1 MHNEKKIILLTD
13 VLEQKLRKEREL
25 EFYEKELKK
34 LEERLYWLRREI
46 TLNNNIID
54 IIKNNAIIDLKEQAD
69 EKLLIKPER
78 TPPNDT
84 YTSRLT

>member
-1 MHNEKKIILLTD
+1 MLTD

-46 TLNNNIID
+46 TLNNDIID

-69 EKLLIKPER
+69 EKLLIKPRE
-78 TPPNDT
+78 DT
-84 YTSRLT
+84 AE

>member
-1 MHNEKKIILLTD
+1 MLTD

-69 EKLLIKPER
+69 EKLLIKPRE
-78 TPPNDT
+78 DT
-84 YTSRLT
+84 AE

>member
-1 MHNEKKIILLTD
+1 MHNEKKVILLTD

-69 EKLLIKPER
+69 EKLLIKPRE
-78 TPPNDT
+78 DT
-84 YTSRLT
+84 AE

>member
-1 MHNEKKIILLTD
+1 MLTD

-54 IIKNNAIIDLKEQAD
+54 IIKNDAIIDLKEQAD
-69 EKLLIKPER
+69 EKRLIKPRE
-78 TPPNDT
+78 DT
-84 YTSRLT
+84 AE

>member
-1 MHNEKKIILLTD
+1 MLTD
-13 VLEQKLRKEREL
+13 VIEQKLRKEREL

-54 IIKNNAIIDLKEQAD
+54 IIKNDAIIDLKGQAD
-69 EKLLIKPER
+69 EKLLIKPRE
-78 TPPNDT
+78 DDAK
-84 YTSRLT
+84 

>member
-69 EKLLIKPER
+69 EKLLIKPRE
-78 TPPNDT
+78 DT
-84 YTSRLT
+84 AE

>member
-1 MHNEKKIILLTD
+1 MLTD

-46 TLNNNIID
+46 TLNNDIID
-54 IIKNNAIIDLKEQAD
+54 IIKNDAIIDLKDQAD
-69 EKLLIKPER
+69 EKLLIKPRE
-78 TPPNDT
+78 DT
-84 YTSRLT
+84 AE

>member
-54 IIKNNAIIDLKEQAD
+54 IIKNDAIIDLKGQAD
-69 EKLLIKPER
+69 EKLLIKPRE
-78 TPPNDT
+78 DT
-84 YTSRLT
+84 AE

>member
-1 MHNEKKIILLTD
+1 MLTD

-54 IIKNNAIIDLKEQAD
+54 IIKNDAIIDLKEQAD
-69 EKLLIKPER
+69 EKLLIKHRE
-78 TPPNDT
+78 DT
-84 YTSRLT
+84 AE

>member
-1 MHNEKKIILLTD
+1 MLTD

-34 LEERLYWLRREI
+34 LEERLYWIRREI

-54 IIKNNAIIDLKEQAD
+54 IIKNDAIIDLKEQAD
-69 EKLLIKPER
+69 EKLLIKPRE
-78 TPPNDT
+78 DT
-84 YTSRLT
+84 AE

>member
-1 MHNEKKIILLTD
+1 MLTD
-13 VLEQKLRKEREL
+13 VLEQKLRKESEL

-54 IIKNNAIIDLKEQAD
+54 IIKNDAIIDLKEQAD
-69 EKLLIKPER
+69 EKLLIKPRE
-78 TPPNDT
+78 DT
-84 YTSRLT
+84 AE

>member
-1 MHNEKKIILLTD
+1 MHNERKIIMLTD

-54 IIKNNAIIDLKEQAD
+54 IIKNDAIIDLKEQAD
-69 EKLLIKPER
+69 EKLLIKPRE
-78 TPPNDT
+78 DT
-84 YTSRLT
+84 AE

>member
-1 MHNEKKIILLTD
+1 MLTD
-13 VLEQKLRKEREL
+13 VLEQKVRKEREL

-54 IIKNNAIIDLKEQAD
+54 IIKNDAIIDLKDQAD
-69 EKLLIKPER
+69 EKLLIKPRE
-78 TPPNDT
+78 DT
-84 YTSRLT
+84 AE

>member
-1 MHNEKKIILLTD
+1 MHNKRKIIMLTD

-54 IIKNNAIIDLKEQAD
+54 IIKNDAIIDLKDQAD
-69 EKLLIKPER
+69 EKLLIKPRE
-78 TPPNDT
+78 DT
-84 YTSRLT
+84 AE

>member
-1 MHNEKKIILLTD
+1 MLTD

-34 LEERLYWLRREI
+34 LEERLYWLRLEI

-54 IIKNNAIIDLKEQAD
+54 IIKNDAIIDLKEQAD
-69 EKLLIKPER
+69 EKLLIKPRE
-78 TPPNDT
+78 DT
-84 YTSRLT
+84 AE

>member
-1 MHNEKKIILLTD
+1 MHNERKIIMLTD
-13 VLEQKLRKEREL
+13 VMEQKLRKEREL

-54 IIKNNAIIDLKEQAD
+54 IIKNDAIIDLKEQAD
-69 EKLLIKPER
+69 EKLLIKPRE
-78 TPPNDT
+78 DT
-84 YTSRLT
+84 AE

>member
-54 IIKNNAIIDLKEQAD
+54 IIKNDAIIDLKEQAD
-69 EKLLIKPER
+69 EKLLIKPRE
-78 TPPNDT
+78 DT
-84 YTSRLT
+84 AE

>member
-1 MHNEKKIILLTD
+1 MHNERKIIMLTD
-13 VLEQKLRKEREL
+13 VIEQKLRKEREL

-54 IIKNNAIIDLKEQAD
+54 IIKNDAIIDLKEQAD
-69 EKLLIKPER
+69 EKLLIKPRE
-78 TPPNDT
+78 DT
-84 YTSRLT
+84 ADDA

>member
-1 MHNEKKIILLTD
+1 MLTD
-13 VLEQKLRKEREL
+13 VMEQKLRKEREL

-54 IIKNNAIIDLKEQAD
+54 IIKNDAIIDLKEQAD
-69 EKLLIKPER
+69 EKLLIKPRE
-78 TPPNDT
+78 DT
-84 YTSRLT
+84 AE

>member
-1 MHNEKKIILLTD
+1 MHNERKIIMLTD
-13 VLEQKLRKEREL
+13 VIEQKLRKEREL

-54 IIKNNAIIDLKEQAD
+54 IIKNDAIIDLKGQAD
-69 EKLLIKPER
+69 EKLLIKPRE
-78 TPPNDT
+78 DT
-84 YTSRLT
+84 ADDA

>member
-1 MHNEKKIILLTD
+1 MLTD
-13 VLEQKLRKEREL
+13 IIEQKLRKEREL

-54 IIKNNAIIDLKEQAD
+54 IIKNDAIIDLKEQAD
-69 EKLLIKPER
+69 EKLLI
-78 TPPNDT
+78 TPREDT
-84 YTSRLT
+84 AE

>member
-46 TLNNNIID
+46 TLNNDIID

-69 EKLLIKPER
+69 EKLLIKPRE
-78 TPPNDT
+78 DT
-84 YTSRLT
+84 AE

>member
-1 MHNEKKIILLTD
+1 MLTD

-54 IIKNNAIIDLKEQAD
+54 IIKNDAIIDLKEQAD
-69 EKLLIKPER
+69 EKLLIKPRE
-78 TPPNDT
+78 DT
-84 YTSRLT
+84 AE

>member
-1 MHNEKKIILLTD
+1 MLTD

-54 IIKNNAIIDLKEQAD
+54 IIKNDAIIDLKDQAD
-69 EKLLIKPER
+69 EKLLIKPRE
-78 TPPNDT
+78 DT
-84 YTSRLT
+84 AE

>member
-1 MHNEKKIILLTD
+1 MHNERKIIMLTD
-13 VLEQKLRKEREL
+13 VIEQKLRKEREL

-54 IIKNNAIIDLKEQAD
+54 IIKNDAIIDLKGQAD
-69 EKLLIKPER
+69 EKLLIKPRE
-78 TPPNDT
+78 DDAE
-84 YTSRLT
+84 

>member
-46 TLNNNIID
+46 TLNNDIID
-54 IIKNNAIIDLKEQAD
+54 IIKNNAIID
-69 EKLLIKPER
+69 
-78 TPPNDT
+78 
-84 YTSRLT
+84 

>member
-13 VLEQKLRKEREL
+13 VLEKKLRKEREL

-46 TLNNNIID
+46 TLNNDIID

-69 EKLLIKPER
+69 EKLLIKPRE
-78 TPPNDT
+78 DT
-84 YTSRLT
+84 AE

>member
-54 IIKNNAIIDLKEQAD
+54 IIKNDAIIDLKEQAD
-69 EKLLIKPER
+69 EKLLIKPR
-78 TPPNDT
+78 GDT
-84 YTSRLT
+84 AE

>member
-1 MHNEKKIILLTD
+1 MLTD

-25 EFYEKELKK
+25 EFYEKEQKK

-54 IIKNNAIIDLKEQAD
+54 IIKNDAIIDLKDQAD
-69 EKLLIKPER
+69 EKLLIKPRE
-78 TPPNDT
+78 DT
-84 YTSRLT
+84 AE

>member
-1 MHNEKKIILLTD
+1 MHNERKIIMLTD
-13 VLEQKLRKEREL
+13 VIEQKLRKEREL

-54 IIKNNAIIDLKEQAD
+54 IIKNDAIIDLKEQAD
-69 EKLLIKPER
+69 EKLLIKPRE
-78 TPPNDT
+78 DT
-84 YTSRLT
+84 AE

>member
-1 MHNEKKIILLTD
+1 MLTD
-13 VLEQKLRKEREL
+13 VIEQKLRKEREL

-54 IIKNNAIIDLKEQAD
+54 IIKNDAIIDLKEQAD
-69 EKLLIKPER
+69 EKLLIKPRE
-78 TPPNDT
+78 DT
-84 YTSRLT
+84 AE